1 MRSLKNY
8 STLACSV
15 LLVLGLSM
23 AAQAQT
29 VYKEEELVG
38 RWTFEKGEELKDV
51 TGNFPDLELNGAEVK
66 DGALDVSA
74 GLWAVTVGDYGGP
87 DIEEKTLVSW
97 VTLESLNVTAGSVL
111 TLDRIASDHFD
122 GIVYSERQVHRWM
135 SGSSNF
141 GRTQDADPGFEE
153 TDAGELIKMAIS
165 YEDGGG
171 ADIKIYRNGELIGD
185 YAMGVLG
192 TWPTGDA
199 EVIFGKRHFNN
210 ATNASPG
217 DLDALIEEARIYGIV
232 LSENEIKGLEV
243 GGAAV
248 ELEGKLTTLWGA
260 IKAK

>member
-1 MRSLKNY
+1 MRSLNKY
-8 STLACSV
+8 SALACSV

-29 VYKEEELVG
+29 VYKEDELVG
-38 RWTFEKGEELKDV
+38 RWTFEKGEELEDV

-87 DIEEKTLVSW
+87 DIEEKTMVSW
-97 VTLESLNVTAGSVL
+97 AILEDLNVIMGSVL
-111 TLDRIASDHFD
+111 CIDRISSDHFD
-122 GIVYSERQVHRWM
+122 SIVFAERQVHRWM
-135 SGSSNF
+135 PGSSNF
-141 GRTQDADPGFEE
+141 LRTNDPDPGFEE
-153 TDAGELIKMAIS
+153 EDTGELIKMAIS
-165 YEDGGG
+165 YEDDGG
-171 ADIKIYRNGELIGD
+171 AHVKIYHNGDLIGD
-185 YAMGVLG
+185 YTKGTLG

-232 LSENEIKGLEV
+232 LSEDEIKGLEV
-243 GGAAV
+243 GGTAV
-248 ELEGKLTTLWGA
+248 EAAGKLTTLWGA